1 MDLNQLQRLVEQ
13 QQQQINQLLQS
24 NVTLQNQV
32 TQLLNY
38 VSSLPSLA
46 AVPPAPPVRKS
57 PVSMP
62 EKFSGQTDMFPEFLG
77 QCQLFMSL
85 RPENFPNDRAKTGFI
100 LSLLSGQAA
109 NWATPLLVQDSPLLN
124 DFQGFL
130 QQMRTKDYGPAMLCI
145 LVLSEEIILLGW
157 G

>member
-1 MDLNQLQRLVEQ
+1 TISKGN
-13 QQQQINQLLQS
+13 
-24 NVTLQNQV
+24 
-32 TQLLNY
+32 
-38 VSSLPSLA
+38 PA
-46 AVPPAPPVRKS
+46 AVPPAPPERKS

-62 EKFSGQTDMFPEFLG
+62 EKFSGQMDMFPAFLG

-130 QQMRTKDYGPAMLCI
+130 QQMR
-145 LVLSEEIILLGW
+145 LSVCLNFEGKS
-157 G
+157 